1 MSFLH
6 FLENLRTSF
15 LDAIFLVIT
24 MLGEETFFLVIALVF
39 VWCVNK
45 REGFYILISGLMGTL
60 INQTLKLI
68 CKVPRPWVKDPSFK
82 PVGNAIEEA
91 TGYSF
96 PSGHT
101 QNATTTFG
109 AIALFH
115 RKRLGAVI
123 ALAAAIVL
131 VGFSR
136 MYLGVHTPADVLT
149 SLGIGFALIF
159 LLHPLFET
167 EEKFQRS
174 MPYIV
179 IGAVLASLAF
189 LIFVLLTPEESH
201 DTHNYHSALK
211 NACTLFGC
219 TVALIPMYLLDSK
232 YIKFDTK
239 ASWYV
244 QIIKLAVG
252 FGLVLAVKSG
262 LSSPLTALF
271 GNEYVARAVR
281 YFLVVIMAGVVWPY
295 CFRYLVKIKIPAL
308 DRFGE
313 RVKGIFKSEKRGDKV
328 I

>member
-1 MSFLH
+1 MSFLY

-15 LDAIFLVIT
+15 LDGLFLILT
-24 MLGEETFFLVIALVF
+24 MLGEETVFLVIALVF

-45 REGFYILISGLMGTL
+45 REGFYILISGLLGTL

-68 CKVPRPWVKDPSFK
+68 CKVPRPWFKDTAFK
-82 PVGNAIEEA
+82 PVDGSIEEA

-109 AIALFH
+109 TIARFNN
-115 RKRLGAVI
+115 KRISVVSLC
-123 ALAAAIVL
+123 AAAIVL

-149 SLGIGFALIF
+149 SLGIGIALIF
-159 LLHPLFET
+159 LLHPLFST
-167 EEKFQRS
+167 EERFNKA

-179 IGAVLASLAF
+179 IGAVLASLSF
-189 LIFVLLTPEESH
+189 LIFVLLTPEENH
-201 DTHNYHSALK
+201 DYHNYHSAMK
-211 NACTLFGC
+211 NACTLLGC
-219 TVALIPMYLLDSK
+219 TVALIPMYLLDRK

-239 ASWYV
+239 AVWYV

-271 GNEYVARAVR
+271 GNEFVARAVR
-281 YFLVVIMAGVVWPY
+281 YFLIVIMAGVVWPY
-295 CFRYLVKIKIPAL
+295 FFRYLVKIKIPAL
-308 DRFGE
+308 DRFGAKVAGLFKKE
-313 RVKGIFKSEKRGDKV
+313 KSEQA
-328 I
+328 

>member
-1 MSFLH
+1 MSFLY
-6 FLENLRTSF
+6 FLENMRNAFMDALF
-15 LDAIFLVIT
+15 LLIT
-24 MLGEETFFLVIALVF
+24 MLGEETVFLVIALVF

-45 REGFYILISGLMGTL
+45 REGFYILISGLLGTL
-60 INQTLKLI
+60 INQTLKLL
-68 CKVPRPWVKDPSFK
+68 CKIPRPWVKDPTFK
-82 PVGNAIEEA
+82 PVGDAIEEA

-109 AIALFH
+109 AIGRFNSKRASAVAICTAL
-115 RKRLGAVI
+115 
-123 ALAAAIVL
+123 IVL

-149 SLGIGFALIF
+149 SLGIGIALVF
-159 LLHPLFET
+159 LLHPLFAT
-167 EEKFQRS
+167 EERFEKS

-179 IGAVLASLAF
+179 VVSVVASAAF
-189 LIFVLLTPEESH
+189 LLFVLLTPEENH
-201 DTHNYHSALK
+201 DYHNYHSALK
-211 NACTLFGC
+211 NACTLLGC
-219 TVALIPMYLLDSK
+219 TVALVPMYLLDRK

-244 QIIKLAVG
+244 QVIKLVLG

-262 LSSPLTALF
+262 LSSPLVALF
-271 GNEYVARAVR
+271 GNEFVARAVR
-281 YFLVVIMAGVVWPY
+281 YFLVVIMAGVVWPF

-313 RVKGIFKSEKRGDKV
+313 RVKGFFKKEKREEA
-328 I
+328 

>member
-15 LDAIFLVIT
+15 LDGLFLIIT
-24 MLGEETFFLVIALVF
+24 MLGEETVFLVIALVF
-39 VWCVNK
+39 VWCIDK
-45 REGFYILISGLMGTL
+45 REGFYILVSGLLGTL
-60 INQTLKLI
+60 INQTLKLV
-68 CKVPRPWVKDPSFK
+68 CKIPRPWVKEPSFK
-82 PVGNAIEEA
+82 PVGNATQEA

-109 AIALFH
+109 AIAVFN

-123 ALAAAIVL
+123 ACAAAIVL

-149 SLGIGFALIF
+149 SLGIGIALIF
-159 LLHPLFET
+159 LLHPLFAT
-167 EEKFQRS
+167 EERFNKA

-179 IGAVLASLAF
+179 IGAVLASLSF

-201 DTHNYHSALK
+201 DYHNYHSAMK
-211 NACTLFGC
+211 NACTLLGC
-219 TVALIPMYLLDSK
+219 TVGLIPMYILDRR
-232 YIKFDTK
+232 YVKFDTK
-239 ASWYV
+239 AVWYV
-244 QIIKLAVG
+244 QIIKLVVG

-271 GNEYVARAVR
+271 GNELVARAVR
-281 YFLVVIMAGVVWPY
+281 YFLIVIMAGVVWPY
-295 CFRYLVKIKIPAL
+295 CFRYLVKIKIPAF
-308 DRFGE
+308 DRFGA
-313 RVKGIFKSEKRGDKV
+313 RVAELFKKEKGKNA
-328 I
+328 